1 MLTFALA
8 ALATLGGDVPPAATP
23 STETSTAAPG
33 GAAAPKKKAAQVCTG
48 DRMTGSRVSRGKR
61 CVSPEEAE
69 EQAEQMRRAVQE
81 RQASQRAR

>member
-8 ALATLGGDVPPAATP
+8 LAALGGDVPAAATP

-33 GAAAPKKKAAQVCTG
+33 GAAAPKKPKAAQVCTG

-61 CVSPEEAE
+61 CVSAEEAD
-69 EQAEQMRRAVQE
+69 EQAEQMRRAVHE